1 MRPLKFR
8 PPFIIQESTTIA
20 LSLFHQ
26 QLPLLHLKACSISSQ
41 RDFVKSI
48 PITPWSNCYIA
59 LKFKFTFPN
68 MTCKGLHDLVGPC
81 SLLSVLSLYIVPQ
94 PYSPNVPFS
103 LELLG
108 LDMCPIQWFSFLPF
122 LYSSPIQMSA
132 PWLILKTV
140 LEVPLLGS
148 LRPYTGLCN
157 WASQMALL
165 LSATWPS
172 LSLGLRLCAAHCCIP
187 GIPGPSTQ

>member
-81 SLLSVLSLYIVPQ
+81 SLLSVLSLYTVPQ

-103 LELLG
+103 LEPLG
-108 LDMCPIQWFSFLPF
+108 LDVSNTVIFFPAFPILISYPNV
-122 LYSSPIQMSA
+122 SSLTHSKD
-132 PWLILKTV
+132 L